1 MSLLPWGDW
10 IYDNGHR
17 RDEVRSLHKE
27 AVALAATVKTEI
39 DQFNTGLTPAK
50 NLIAGNAVL
59 LVIANTVVMNDLE
72 YDKFR
77 TQVKALPPPA
87 PGSVPAEIGSML
99 SELAAGTLILKAVL
113 QVGRLGSRLLTGGA
127 QAGGEFGGDIGGEAV
142 SSLGEAASEVGLESG
157 AETAA
162 EITGETVG
170 EAVTEAAAE
179 AVIEGASLAGLAE
192 TGIGI
197 FAAVGIDVVFGLL
210 DGAKEKAELDRAIS
224 KLHSALKKAQFFYNT
239 VLTRHGRLDLVVG
252 TEENRF
258 TGLVTGLAKV
268 TGKPAPVPTDLP
280 LAVGAA
286 GRYSTAM
293 AAAADAY
300 GDFLALRD
308 GWVDYVGRHP
318 AARKDDF
325 VSAYIGFARPG
336 VARETISAEWDVL
349 AAYSEGMRART

>member
-10 IYDNGHR
+10 IYDNEHR
-17 RDEVRSLHKE
+17 RDEVRSLHTT
-27 AVALAATVKTEI
+27 AVALAAAVKTEV
-39 DQFNTGLTPAK
+39 DQFDVGLAPAK
-50 NLIAGNAVL
+50 NLVAGNAVL
-59 LVIANTVVMNDLE
+59 LVIANSVVMDDLQ
-72 YDKFR
+72 YGDFR
-77 TQVKALPPPA
+77 ATVSALPPPA
-87 PGSVPAEIGSML
+87 PGSVPAEIGSL
-99 SELAAGTLILKAVL
+99 ISELAAGALVLRAVL
-113 QVGRLGSRLLTGGA
+113 QVGRLGAGLLTGGA
-127 QAGGEFGGDIGGEAV
+127 EAGADIGGDAV
-142 SSLGEAASEVGLESG
+142 SSLGEAATEIGLESG

-197 FAAVGIDVVFGLL
+197 FAAVGIDLVFGLL
-210 DGAKEKAELDRAIS
+210 DGAKERAELDRAIDA
-224 KLHSALKKAQFFYNT
+224 LHRAVRKAQFYYNT

-252 TEENRF
+252 TEEERF

-268 TGKPAPVPTDLP
+268 TGTPAPVPADLP

-286 GRYSTAM
+286 GRYLTAIT
-293 AAAADAY
+293 AAANTY
-300 GDFLALRD
+300 GDYLALRD

-325 VSAYIGFARPG
+325 VSAYLGFARPG
-336 VARETISAEWDVL
+336 VTRETISAEWDVL